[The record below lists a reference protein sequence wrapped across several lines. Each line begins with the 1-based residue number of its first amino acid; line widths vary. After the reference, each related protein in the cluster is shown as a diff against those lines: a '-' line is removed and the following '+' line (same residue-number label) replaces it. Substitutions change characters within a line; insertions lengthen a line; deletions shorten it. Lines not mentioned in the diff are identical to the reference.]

1 MNKDVTELSSVRIVS
16 IARAVAYPDT
26 PEKLVSLISE
36 LDKNGI
42 PFVVVG
48 RMSNVLFKDRC
59 YDGVLIKTT
68 EIKNK
73 IRAEEQIE
81 VLCGNTVT
89 DITHCAAEVDLGGF
103 EGLFGIPGTIGGMIR
118 QNAGAF
124 SYEISERFINATCYL
139 VRERSLRKFTKDEM
153 RFAYRESVLK
163 DKNIILLGATLS
175 FLPKER
181 DEIYAEIREY
191 AKRRRDSQPIELPSL
206 GSTFKRC
213 NGLSAGYYIDAAGL
227 KGYSIGGA
235 QVSVKHAGFIVNQGG
250 ATAEDYIKLI
260 HCIKSKVYAAFG
272 VELEEEIEII
282 G

>member
-1 MNKDVTELSSVRIVS
+1 M
-16 IARAVAYPDT
+16 
-26 PEKLVSLISE
+26 SLISE
-36 LDKNGI
+36 LDKNSI
-42 PFVVVG
+42 SFVVVG
-48 RMSNVLFKDRC
+48 RMSNVLFKHRY

-73 IRAEEQIE
+73 IKAEQQIE
-81 VLCGNTVT
+81 VLCGNTIP
-89 DITHCAAEVDLGGF
+89 DITHCGAEVDLGGF

-139 VRERSLRKFTKDEM
+139 VRERSLRKFTKEEM

-175 FLPKER
+175 FLPKGR

-213 NGLSAGYYIDAAGL
+213 NGLSAGYYIDEAGL

-235 QVSVKHAGFIVNQGG
+235 QVSLKHAGFIVNQGG

-260 HCIKSKVYAAFG
+260 NCIKSKVYAAFG

>member
-1 MNKDVTELSSVRIVS
+1 MNKDVTELSSVRIVA

-81 VLCGNTVT
+81 VFCGNTVT
-89 DITHCAAEVDLGGF
+89 DITRCGAEVDFGGF

-139 VRERSLRKFTKDEM
+139 VRERSLRKFTKEEM

-181 DEIYAEIREY
+181 DKIYAEIREY